1 MTSELNFTWAVL
13 DDSNMTQSFQRGSR
27 VKTLGRAKVKG
38 EYKVM
43 NIIIDI
49 TRWHIHRKFT
59 KKNSHADRQE
69 RFRRREPE
77 VALVTMNVQ
86 DRMNESVASL
96 DGPWTSR
103 MPSCVMDVR
112 KEGRMRGG
120 ESQTGQPKGSPALH
134 DSSAGWP
141 VTIVGHF
148 DLAGRQTV
156 ICHFVFTVEC
166 ICENKW
172 RCQ

>member
-1 MTSELNFTWAVL
+1 MAYSQEVYEEE
-13 DDSNMTQSFQRGSR
+13 QS
-27 VKTLGRAKVKG
+27 
-38 EYKVM
+38 
-43 NIIIDI
+43 
-49 TRWHIHRKFT
+49 HRQTGTVSKE
-59 KKNSHADRQE
+59 SSW
-69 RFRRREPE
+69 EPE

-86 DRMNESVASL
+86 DRMNESVVSL

-103 MPSCVMDVR
+103 MPSCVMNVR

-120 ESQTGQPKGSPALH
+120 ESQIGQPKGSPALH

-148 DLAGRQTV
+148 DLAGCQTV

-166 ICENKW
+166 IDTYATFS
-172 RCQ
+172 QSH